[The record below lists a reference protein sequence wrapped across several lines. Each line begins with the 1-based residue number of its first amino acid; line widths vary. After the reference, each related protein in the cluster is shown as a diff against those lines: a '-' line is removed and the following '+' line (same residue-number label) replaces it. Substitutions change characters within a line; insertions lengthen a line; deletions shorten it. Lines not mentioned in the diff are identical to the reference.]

1 MKLFHYY
8 YIESADLY
16 APPHTITT
24 HGTRAIN
31 PKHQHTNISI
41 QTILVQDWNKCLS

>member
-8 YIESADLY
+8 FIESADLY

-24 HGTRAIN
+24 HGTLLLIPN
-31 PKHQHTNISI
+31 TNILI
-41 QTILVQDWNKCLS
+41 